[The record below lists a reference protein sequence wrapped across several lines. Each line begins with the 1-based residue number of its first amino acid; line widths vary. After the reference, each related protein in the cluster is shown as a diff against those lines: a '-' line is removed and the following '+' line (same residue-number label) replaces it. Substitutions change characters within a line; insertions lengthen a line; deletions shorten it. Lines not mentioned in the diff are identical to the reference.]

1 MVAKSFQNL
10 EQIGEP
16 FEEGG
21 KMYVNVRAK
30 NGKEKRVRWYS
41 IDEYCRMYPEANRE
55 ELLRKYDPYWK
66 LLKHI
71 LMGDGEFIYILEG
84 DVETHL
90 QELQNCKDLFYCTW
104 WGWYLKSTAPQEIV
118 DGAREWFTLHRIEWS
133 DVGASDIELKPYPE
147 VKKFIDTICN
157 GKAAYKWQ

>member
-1 MVAKSFQNL
+1 MVAKTFQNL

-16 FEEGG
+16 FKDGD
-21 KMYVNVRAK
+21 KMYINVRAK
-30 NGKEKRVRWYS
+30 NGKEKRVRWYTV
-41 IDEYCRMYPEANRE
+41 DEYCRMYPEANRE
-55 ELLRKYDPYWK
+55 ELLRKYSPYWK
-66 LLKHI
+66 PLKHT
-71 LMGDGEFIYILEG
+71 LMGDGEFIYVLEG

-90 QELQNCKDLFYCTW
+90 QELQNCKDILYCTY

-118 DGAREWFTLHRIEWS
+118 DGAREWFILHRVDWR
-133 DVGASDIELKPYPE
+133 DVSNGEELKSYPE